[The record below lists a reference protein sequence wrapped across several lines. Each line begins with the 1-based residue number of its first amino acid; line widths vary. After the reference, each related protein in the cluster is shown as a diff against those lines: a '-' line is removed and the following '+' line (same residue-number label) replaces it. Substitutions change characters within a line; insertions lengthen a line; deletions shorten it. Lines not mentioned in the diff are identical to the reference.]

1 MSQPPVT
8 DFPSEDSPKDSP
20 QEISTEVDRRW
31 MQRCLELAA
40 LAAGRT
46 APNPMVGCVIVNR
59 GLVVGEGFHPQAGQ
73 PHAEVFALAQA
84 GAQAQGAT
92 LYVNLEPCNHT
103 GRTPPCTEAILGA
116 QIRRVVVGMVD
127 PDPRVSGSGI
137 DRLRQAGIE
146 VTVGVETAAC
156 QQLNE
161 GFVTRITRQR
171 PLGLLKYAMTLDGKI
186 ATTSGHSAW
195 VTGPAA
201 RAAVHQLRSTCDAIV
216 VGGNTVRCDNPKL
229 TTHGHSPHNPCRVV
243 MSRRLDLPAQAHL
256 WQTQVAPTLVFT
268 RLKSDPDRQRSLQAQ
283 GVQVIALSTLT
294 PRTVTQALYDRGC
307 ASVLWE
313 CGGQLAA
320 QAIVDGVI
328 DKLWAFVA
336 PKLAGGPQAPTPI
349 GDLGIH
355 TMDRALPL
363 ERVTWRSLGSDL
375 LVEGY
380 LRQSDLV

>member
-1 MSQPPVT
+1 M
-8 DFPSEDSPKDSP
+8 
-20 QEISTEVDRRW
+20 
-31 MQRCLELAA
+31 
-40 LAAGRT
+40 AAGCT

-103 GRTPPCTEAILGA
+103 GRTPPCTEAILTA

-127 PDPRVSGSGI
+127 PDPRVSGTGL
-137 DRLRQAGIE
+137 DRLRQAGLE
-146 VTVGVETAAC
+146 VTVGVETKAC
-156 QQLNE
+156 QRLNE
-161 GFVTRITRQR
+161 GFVTRVTRQR

-201 RAAVHQLRSTCDAIV
+201 RAAVHQLRGTCDAIV
-216 VGGNTVRCDNPKL
+216 VGGNTVRCDNPRL

-243 MSRRLDLPAQAHL
+243 MSRHLDLPAQAHL

-268 RLKSDPDRQRSLQAQ
+268 SFGADGDRQRSLQDQ
-283 GVQVIALSTLT
+283 GVQVVALPTLT
-294 PRTVTQALYDRGC
+294 PQAVTQALYDRGC
-307 ASVLWE
+307 ATVLWE

-320 QAIVDGVI
+320 QAVVDGVI
-328 DKLWAFVA
+328 DKLWAFVS

-355 TMDRALPL
+355 TMDKALSL
-363 ERVTWRSLGSDL
+363 ERVTWRTFGSDL

-380 LRQSDLV
+380 LRQSDPV